1 MYICS
6 IIQVFTT
13 TYSTGVSVKEIEF
26 PSITFCSQGN
36 NQLIS
41 NASLTK
47 MFHDFLQNK
56 FGIKIDV
63 SPQKISKIQNAVNL
77 VLCVLNITIIFVQII
92 LLIFVRYKMDC
103 VLVIVIIIKAYC
115 FQDIAELSVADQKL
129 LNYYQL
135 LLNKSKDFLNSDFP
149 NSNNIKG
156 IETVVEIFSSKKPDE
171 TITLKSAYSNSPE
184 FSQQHFNYSH
194 YKNFS
199 LRVDV
204 ITDLNNCFMY
214 LHGAADKKSL
224 ANFNDSLN
232 FCTSRQGPG
241 LASNMRFSNDSH
253 ISTFLRLFKSSN
265 YIERLRYLHIAM

>member
-1 MYICS
+1 
-6 IIQVFTT
+6 
-13 TYSTGVSVKEIEF
+13 
-26 PSITFCSQGN
+26 
-36 NQLIS
+36 
-41 NASLTK
+41 

-56 FGIKIDV
+56 FGIKIDF

-92 LLIFVRYKMDC
+92 LLICVRYKMDC
-103 VLVIVIIIKAYC
+103 VLAIVIIIKVYC
-115 FQDIAELSVADQKL
+115 FQDIAELSVADHKL

-135 LLNKSKDFLNSDFP
+135 LLNNSKDFLNSDFP

-265 YIERLRYLHIAM
+265 YIERLRYRRIAM